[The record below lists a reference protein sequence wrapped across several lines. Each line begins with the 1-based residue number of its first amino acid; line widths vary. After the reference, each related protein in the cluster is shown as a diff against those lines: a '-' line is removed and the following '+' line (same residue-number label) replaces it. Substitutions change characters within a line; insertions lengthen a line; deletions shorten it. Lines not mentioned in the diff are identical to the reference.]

1 MSRCLAAAAAFAVLG
16 LPAAARAQGNTDE
29 MLKRAI
35 VLYEDVQLERALV
48 VFRQVVSPSS
58 PFEVS
63 REQRTTAY
71 KYIGAGLA
79 LQNMR
84 DSAIVY
90 FRAALERDPFTD
102 LDPRSFLDKERTA
115 FAEARRRTFAVGVRA
130 VAPDTVDPRT
140 ERIPLAVMT
149 THASSVTLELRTAGS
164 SAGDVVFNGDADG
177 LVEIAWTGVRQD
189 GRLAPTGRYELV
201 AIGRSKLLSRTDS
214 ARVYFDLRLD
224 HPPLEDT
231 LPALGTGD
239 LLPERHPPGA
249 AARDLSKG
257 LLVGI
262 ISIALPRLVA
272 GGELSPDASMGAAAA
287 AAGAAAGVYGFATL
301 RRNVEIP
308 SNITA
313 NIQRRAE
320 RERINSAIRE
330 RNNEKL
336 SLSRVIVAPAAG
348 FGVGITR

>member
-1 MSRCLAAAAAFAVLG
+1 MNRGLMVVAALALHA
-16 LPAAARAQGNTDE
+16 LPVAARAQGNTDE

-102 LDPRSFLDKERTA
+102 LDPRSFLDKEQSA
-115 FAEARRRTFAVGVRA
+115 FAEARRRTVAVGVRP

-149 THASSVTLELRTAGS
+149 THASSVRLELRAAGS
-164 SAGDVVFNGDADG
+164 SVGDIVYSGDASG

-189 GRLAPTGRYELV
+189 GRVAPTGRYELV
-201 AIGRSKLLSRTDS
+201 AVAQSKLLSRTDS
-214 ARVYFDLRLD
+214 SRVYFDLRLD

-231 LPALGTGD
+231 IPTLALSD

-257 LLVGI
+257 LLVGL
-262 ISIALPRLVA
+262 ISFALPRLVA
-272 GGELSPDASMGAAAA
+272 GGELSPDASMGVAAA
-287 AAGAAAGVYGFATL
+287 AAGAAAGIYGFTTL

-308 SNITA
+308 SNIA
-313 NIQRRAE
+313 VNIQRRAE
-320 RERINSAIRE
+320 RERANAAIRE

-336 SLSRVIVAPAAG
+336 SLSRMIVAPAAG
-348 FGVGITR
+348 FGVGVTR

>member
-1 MSRCLAAAAAFAVLG
+1 MSVRRFLLLAALAI
-16 LPAAARAQGNTDE
+16 PATARAQGNTDE

-102 LDPRSFLDKERTA
+102 LDPRNFLDKERNA
-115 FAEARRRTFAVGVRA
+115 FSEARRRTFAVGVRA
-130 VAPDTVDPRT
+130 IAPDTVDPRT

-149 THASSVTLELRTAGS
+149 THASSVSLELRAAGS
-164 SAGDVVFNGDADG
+164 SAGDVVFKGDADG
-177 LVEIAWTGVRQD
+177 LVEIAWTGIRQD

-201 AIGRSKLLSRTDS
+201 ALGRSKLLARTDS
-214 ARVYFDLRLD
+214 SRVYFDLRLD

-231 LPALGTGD
+231 LPALGPSD

-249 AARDLSKG
+249 PARDLSKG

-262 ISIALPRLVA
+262 IAFALPRLVA
-272 GGELSPDASMGAAAA
+272 GGEFAPDASMGVAAA

-308 SNITA
+308 ANITA

-320 RERINSAIRE
+320 RERVNAAIRE

-348 FGVGITR
+348 FGVGVTR